1 MVIFKNIQHLDKK
14 VATNILYIVR
24 KEIINNKIMKG
35 LTETFQVLLTVVSF

>member
-24 KEIINNKIMKG
+24 KVDNERTNGN
-35 LTETFQVLLTVVSF
+35 FQVLLTVVSF